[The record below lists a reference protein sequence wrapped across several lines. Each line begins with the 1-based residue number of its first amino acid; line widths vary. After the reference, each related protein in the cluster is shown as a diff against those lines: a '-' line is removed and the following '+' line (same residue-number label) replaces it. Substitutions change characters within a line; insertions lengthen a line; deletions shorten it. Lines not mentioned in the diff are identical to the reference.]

1 MPEPADT
8 QAVPERRIFRLT
20 SGEGYGA
27 VVNGNFIMV
36 RSSFRR
42 FSASVFA
49 FLSDYDGQYSEF
61 DSATDAVAWAVA
73 TAETHQ
79 GQPRGRSPIVHW
91 EIRSGYSITIE
102 ADDSGSY
109 QAETYPLWVDSRPEP
124 MRNFK
129 DFTDLD
135 EAICWARHS
144 ADEQARHDAAYEHS
158 LQEIMAALQTQS
170 G

>member
-1 MPEPADT
+1 MA
-8 QAVPERRIFRLT
+8 ERRIFRLT

-27 VVNGNFIMV
+27 VVNGHFIRV
-36 RSSFRR
+36 RISYRG

-49 FLSDYDGQYSEF
+49 FLADDEGQYSEF
-61 DSATDAVAWAVA
+61 DNAADAVAWAVA

-79 GQPRGRSPIVHW
+79 GQPRGRFPIAHW
-91 EIRSGYSITIE
+91 EIRNGYSITIE

-124 MRNFK
+124 FRNFK
-129 DFTDLD
+129 DFNNLD
-135 EAICWARHS
+135 EAIRWARQS
-144 ADEQARHDAAYEHS
+144 ADEQAGHDAEYEHS